1 MAGKI
6 FISCGQATDD
16 ERKVASELASWFSG
30 EGYNPYL
37 AIETQSILDLN
48 AGIISQL
55 KTSDFYLFINFK
67 REKISDNNAG
77 LYRGSLFTNQELA
90 IAYALGF
97 EKMLILNQKGVKHEG
112 MHKFMVS
119 NIPEFSNHGELLD
132 KVKKAVQ
139 KANWSPTYSRL
150 LVFYQSGWGPTV
162 NYTDRSEQR
171 RIKVF
176 HGHISN
182 SRMDCG
188 AIDAVARLAFITY
201 PSGNREQSPDR
212 SHLKVSGQPG
222 YAQTIWPE
230 STGTYDLLSLDINNQ
245 SQIFLNSSHD
255 VYPRQPLISQNGE
268 FLLEYEIFA
277 QGFPP
282 LRFSLRLNVTGDF
295 TTTQA
300 EVLL

>member
-1 MAGKI
+1 MAGKV
-6 FISCGQATDD
+6 FISCGQASDD
-16 ERKVASELASWFSG
+16 ERKVASDLNSWFSD

-48 AGIISQL
+48 AGIIDQL

-67 REKISDNNAG
+67 REKLSDDNGG

-90 IAYALGF
+90 ISYALRF
-97 EKMLILNQKGVKHEG
+97 EKMLMLNQKGVKHEG

-119 NIPEFSNHGELLD
+119 NIPEFADPEEVVD
-132 KVKKAVQ
+132 EVKKAVQ

-150 LVFYQSGWGPTV
+150 LVFHNSGWGPSV
-162 NYTDRSEQR
+162 NYSDHTGQR
-171 RIKVF
+171 QIRVF
-176 HGHISN
+176 HGHIKN

-188 AIDAVARLAFITY
+188 AIDTVARLAFITY
-201 PSGNREQSPDR
+201 PNGNREQSPDR

-230 STGTYDLLSLDINNQ
+230 STGTYDLLSLDMNNQ

-255 VYPRQPLISQNGE
+255 VNPRHPLISQNGE
-268 FLLEYEIFA
+268 FFLEYEIFS

-282 LRFSLRLNVTGDF
+282 LRFSLRLNVTGGHS
-295 TTTQA
+295 TTQV
-300 EVLL
+300 EVVL